1 MSSNDKADIKEQQPF
16 SSVLKAP
23 KLKLM
28 KPSIAPPPFSLND
41 DSYSDEMD
49 DSTDGDIPYDEKNIE
64 EFINYNNPK
73 KTIFTTLKIKR
84 I

>member
-1 MSSNDKADIKEQQPF
+1 MSSNDKAEIKEQQPF
-16 SSVLKAP
+16 SFALKAP

-49 DSTDGDIPYDEKNIE
+49 DSTDGDIPYDENNSE
-64 EFINYNNPK
+64 EFINYNNPTK
-73 KTIFTTLKIKR
+73 IIFKVLNN
-84 I
+84 